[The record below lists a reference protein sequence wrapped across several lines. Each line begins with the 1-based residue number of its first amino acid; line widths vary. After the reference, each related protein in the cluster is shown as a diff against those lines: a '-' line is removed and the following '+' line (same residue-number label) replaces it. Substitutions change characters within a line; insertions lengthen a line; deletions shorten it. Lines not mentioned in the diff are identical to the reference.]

1 MAIMAK
7 KLYLSCKWG
16 KSGIAMLLV
25 GCCTKPIVQLAKP
38 SSYTK
43 VGDQQQYVLT
53 LPPPIVM
60 TCHTLFAV
68 TGQAKKQTLLLL
80 HPLSKQ

>member
-1 MAIMAK
+1 MAK

-53 LPPPIVM
+53 LPTIYCDDMSYVIRSDRPGQEANIATPSPIEQ
-60 TCHTLFAV
+60 AV
-68 TGQAKKQTLLLL
+68 
-80 HPLSKQ
+80 